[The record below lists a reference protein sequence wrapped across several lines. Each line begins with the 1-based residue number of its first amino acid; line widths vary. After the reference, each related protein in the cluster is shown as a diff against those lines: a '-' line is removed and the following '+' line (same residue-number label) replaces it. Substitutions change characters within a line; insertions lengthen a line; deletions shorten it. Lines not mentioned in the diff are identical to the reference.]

1 MEILKRFVGT
11 AIAGLALSLTGCG
24 SGSDMAADDGSIRIM
39 YIGQITD
46 TANTTPRPE
55 ALSGVQAA
63 VARVNADGGVN
74 GKPLTLLTCDD
85 KADANEAAKCAR
97 EAVRE
102 KVAATIGNNSNFGEA
117 ILAILER
124 GNIASIGHLPI
135 TQSDFSSP
143 VAFPLQAGS
152 AGMIAGAAR
161 MLSDRGAKR
170 IELAAVDSPAG
181 SLNQQFATAGVE
193 GTNTQ
198 IGALT
203 LVPLD
208 APDYAS
214 YVAQV
219 TRSGDAILLGMN
231 SDQAGRFLQA
241 LAQADV
247 QQPVAVTVGALPPE
261 MVDQLGA
268 AAEGRLVSAPLRP
281 IPAGGNSNRQF
292 LADMAEHQPD
302 AKLNVFSQGGW
313 LAVEAFARAMEANS
327 VTNFS
332 PANVLS
338 VMSNLQNL
346 DVGDMIPPLT
356 TTQDLP
362 APYNRLFVNRVM
374 FARVESG
381 ELRLIDE
388 AWHQTLIR

>member
-24 SGSDMAADDGSIRIM
+24 SGSDTAADDGSIRIM

-152 AGMIAGAAR
+152 AGMIA
-161 MLSDRGAKR
+161 
-170 IELAAVDSPAG
+170 
-181 SLNQQFATAGVE
+181 
-193 GTNTQ
+193 
-198 IGALT
+198 
-203 LVPLD
+203 
-208 APDYAS
+208 APS
-214 YVAQV
+214 
-219 TRSGDAILLGMN
+219 
-231 SDQAGRFLQA
+231 
-241 LAQADV
+241 
-247 QQPVAVTVGALPPE
+247 
-261 MVDQLGA
+261 
-268 AAEGRLVSAPLRP
+268 
-281 IPAGGNSNRQF
+281 
-292 LADMAEHQPD
+292 
-302 AKLNVFSQGGW
+302 
-313 LAVEAFARAMEANS
+313 RAN
-327 VTNFS
+327 
-332 PANVLS
+332 
-338 VMSNLQNL
+338 
-346 DVGDMIPPLT
+346 
-356 TTQDLP
+356 
-362 APYNRLFVNRVM
+362 
-374 FARVESG
+374 
-381 ELRLIDE
+381 
-388 AWHQTLIR
+388 

>member
-1 MEILKRFVGT
+1 MDTLKRFVGT

-24 SGSDMAADDGSIRIM
+24 SGSDTAADDGSIRIM
-39 YIGQITD
+39 CIGQITD

-281 IPAGGNSNRQF
+281 LPAGGNSNRQF

-332 PANVLS
+332 PANVLA
-338 VMSNLQNL
+338 VMSNL
-346 DVGDMIPPLT
+346 
-356 TTQDLP
+356 
-362 APYNRLFVNRVM
+362 
-374 FARVESG
+374 
-381 ELRLIDE
+381 
-388 AWHQTLIR
+388 